1 MDLNSTVPI
10 NYTFFEV
17 CLHSWYKIH
26 FMEGD
31 EIVTTTWGTLALCE
45 PSIFYASSFWHHC
58 WGLVVEFSTSLI
70 FLKPNSFIYRNYFII
85 YLIFCYLFLFYSFIS
100 HCT

>member
-31 EIVTTTWGTLALCE
+31 EIVLN
-45 PSIFYASSFWHHC
+45 
-58 WGLVVEFSTSLI
+58 VVGVIWYLGATVQVQLKLI
-70 FLKPNSFIYRNYFII
+70 A
-85 YLIFCYLFLFYSFIS
+85 
-100 HCT
+100 

>member
-31 EIVTTTWGTLALCE
+31 EIVLNVVGVIWYLGATVQVQLKLIAWE
-45 PSIFYASSFWHHC
+45 P
-58 WGLVVEFSTSLI
+58 
-70 FLKPNSFIYRNYFII
+70 II
-85 YLIFCYLFLFYSFIS
+85 
-100 HCT
+100 